1 MRTGFGDAGDG
12 LTQRYIQ
19 SMIDIVEPVV
29 KQSIILSAE
38 YCTASGRTMVT
49 AQDMEYAMK
58 YCTMYEVGRTTHQE
72 EEEEETD
79 DEEEEEEVEEEEE
92 EEEEEPFTR
101 YSGNDPKF
109 LNINEAYDNWDVWQ
123 PRNPVEVMLKNSIN
137 SRI

>member
-1 MRTGFGDAGDG
+1 MMRTGFGDAGDA

-19 SMIDIVEPVV
+19 SMIDIVQPIVE
-29 KQSIILSAE
+29 QSIILSAE
-38 YCTASGRTMVT
+38 YCMASGRTMVT

-58 YCTMYEVGRTTHQE
+58 YCAMYEVGRTTHQE
-72 EEEEETD
+72 EEEE
-79 DEEEEEEVEEEEE
+79 DEED
-92 EEEEEPFTR
+92 EPFTR

>member
-1 MRTGFGDAGDG
+1 MRTGFGDAGDA

-38 YCTASGRTMVT
+38 YCMASGRTMVT

-58 YCTMYEVGRTTHQE
+58 YCAMYEVGRTTHQE
-72 EEEEETD
+72 EEEEDETD
-79 DEEEEEEVEEEEE
+79 DEEEEEEEEEEE
-92 EEEEEPFTR
+92 FTR